1 MKKCNTQIMKEIKT
15 LEEYRAK
22 WISVE
27 RVNCTVSYLQGEEP
41 VLPDY
46 DYETTRAN
54 IDYLDKEIR
63 RLKGLLAYSNVTTI
77 VEGFDMNINEALI
90 YLAQLKQ
97 KESHYNFLMSKNKI
111 SRSTSGFGNANIE
124 FTKILYDQDV
134 VREELKEVTD
144 TIMMLQMAI
153 DRTNLTNMIEC

>member
-1 MKKCNTQIMKEIKT
+1 M
-15 LEEYRAK
+15 
-22 WISVE
+22 
-27 RVNCTVSYLQGEEP
+27 
-41 VLPDY
+41 
-46 DYETTRAN
+46 
-54 IDYLDKEIR
+54 
-63 RLKGLLAYSNVTTI
+63 AYSNVTTI

-97 KESHYNFLMSKNKI
+97 KESHYNFLMGKNKI

-134 VREELKEVTD
+134 VREELKKVTD

-153 DRTNLTNMIEC
+153 DRTNLTNMIDC